1 VVISLRY
8 HIVTIVA
15 VFLALA
21 VGLLA
26 GSAFVEPGLVDQL
39 RTQTDDL
46 RDRVAERESELTQ
59 VRADVDALDGFVDA
73 ALPYLMVNRLL
84 GEEVVLVAQEGVADA
99 LVGQAQRSLADAGAD
114 VVAVLSIR
122 DEIASEDPETQARL
136 ADVLG
141 EPATPPEDLAEAA
154 AASLATRLV
163 GGDGGFGADDD
174 VLAEMLSGGFVT
186 PIGSGL
192 SEDAL
197 AGIGSDGQ
205 VLVVLGGSQSED
217 PRVPPDEI
225 MIPLVERL
233 VDLDVPVAAG
243 ESATTVVGFVESV
256 RGADGLVTVDDLDLA
271 MGGAALVLGLDQLL
285 ATGRGGA
292 YGIKDG
298 AEPLPGLP

>member
-1 VVISLRY
+1 MISLRY